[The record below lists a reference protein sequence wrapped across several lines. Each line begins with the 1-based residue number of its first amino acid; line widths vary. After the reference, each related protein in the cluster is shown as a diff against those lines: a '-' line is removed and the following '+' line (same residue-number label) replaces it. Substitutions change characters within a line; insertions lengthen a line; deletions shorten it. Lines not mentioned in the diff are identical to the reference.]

1 VVIGDHFAP
10 GEEAECT
17 GRSIGGI
24 RSGRK
29 WCNILLPATI
39 WVRDVLTFGGNDLPC
54 DVRCLP
60 GRIGVQR
67 GDAQLAA
74 ATELAHGD
82 SLCRQTPAQLV
93 DVGPVH
99 SGGRGDLVIIHRLGA
114 TGRDD
119 VPDHPCHGDGRRPI
133 PVVFTGQTATYV
145 RLCPAVQ
152 SRHRNASLLILKS
165 SLLILRSGV
174 RNNALSGL
182 WLAAGPV
189 ASICPI
195 ASGDSSTSSSH
206 HSPD

>member
-1 VVIGDHFAP
+1 MICHAMC
-10 GEEAECT
+10 AAC
-17 GRSIGGI
+17 RAA
-24 RSGRK
+24 SGSS
-29 WCNILLPATI
+29 
-39 WVRDVLTFGGNDLPC
+39 
-54 DVRCLP
+54 
-60 GRIGVQR
+60 

-74 ATELAHGD
+74 ATALAHGD

-133 PVVFTGQTATYV
+133 PVVFAGQTATYV

>member
-1 VVIGDHFAP
+1 MACRAGKLGKPVQEGRVVIGDHFAP

-82 SLCRQTPAQLV
+82 SLA
-93 DVGPVH
+93 
-99 SGGRGDLVIIHRLGA
+99 A
-114 TGRDD
+114 
-119 VPDHPCHGDGRRPI
+119 RR
-133 PVVFTGQTATYV
+133 
-145 RLCPAVQ
+145 
-152 SRHRNASLLILKS
+152 RHN
-165 SLLILRSGV
+165 
-174 RNNALSGL
+174 
-182 WLAAGPV
+182 WL
-189 ASICPI
+189 
-195 ASGDSSTSSSH
+195 T
-206 HSPD
+206 